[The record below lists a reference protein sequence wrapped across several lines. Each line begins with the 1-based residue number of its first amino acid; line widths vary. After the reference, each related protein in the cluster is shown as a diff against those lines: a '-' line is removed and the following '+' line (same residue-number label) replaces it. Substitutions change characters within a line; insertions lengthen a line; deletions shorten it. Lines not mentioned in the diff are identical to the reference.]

1 MPYWTRRRGRLGE
14 ATCNAT
20 AKKGRWEHM
29 KSLRTIVMAV
39 GVVAVAGLSGCR
51 SAPDQVQYARAFPEI
66 GQQREVVDIQV
77 FKRPTKL
84 ELVNTTNRAFGA
96 STLWLNQRFSH
107 PIEGLGVGQ
116 TLVISL
122 DDFRDE
128 YSEPFRDESFFATE
142 MPDRL
147 VLAQLETADPG
158 DPSKT
163 TLVGLI
169 VIGKDE

>member
-1 MPYWTRRRGRLGE
+1 MPEPAGPLAWEARGRDDRG
-14 ATCNAT
+14 
-20 AKKGRWEHM
+20 M
-29 KSLRTIVMAV
+29 KIPRCHPLL
-39 GVVAVAGLSGCR
+39 VAALVPIFLAGCR
-51 SAPDQVQYARAFPEI
+51 SAPDQVPYARAFPEI

-107 PIEGLGVGQ
+107 PIEGLEVGQ
-116 TLVISL
+116 TLVIPL

>member
-1 MPYWTRRRGRLGE
+1 
-14 ATCNAT
+14 
-20 AKKGRWEHM
+20 
-29 KSLRTIVMAV
+29 MAC
-39 GVVAVAGLSGCR
+39 ALLPTLLAGCR
-51 SAPDQVQYARAFPEI
+51 SAPDQVPYARAFPEI

-96 STLWLNQRFSH
+96 STLWLNQRFSY
-107 PIEGLGVGQ
+107 PVEGLAVGQ
-116 TLVISL
+116 TLVITL
-122 DDFRDE
+122 GDFRDE

-158 DPSKT
+158 DPART